1 MHLLQVIWR
10 QLSMATSHLG
20 RALRAGAATAVV
32 MAGLT
37 FSPGAASGA
46 NGITLEVN
54 GLNGPRGVAVGPAGR
69 IVYSESDGTVS
80 RVTGA
85 GNKQKIDVLANVTPG
100 FAPAVSTV
108 RGTTWILTTGG
119 APGTGAGTLYRWT
132 AMSQEAT
139 PLADIQAY
147 QLTDPDPEPLDG
159 DAFDSNPFGVQGLPD
174 GSALVADA
182 AGNDLLRVYPDGDI
196 VTVARIKPRTVLSPD
211 FLPDPPP
218 GTPIPSEGVATSV
231 TLGSDGYY
239 YVGEL
244 RGFPATPGTSQ
255 IWRIAPDAVGAVC
268 DPEAPD
274 TGDCTRYADGFTSIF
289 DLAPG
294 PDGSMYV
301 LEFNKDSWLA
311 FESGVAD
318 PFGGLFR
325 IPAGGGAAT
334 ELVPDQL
341 ILPGGMDVSPKGEI
355 FVTEPVFGKGALVR
369 VTTG

>member
-1 MHLLQVIWR
+1 MSR
-10 QLSMATSHLG
+10 SHLG
-20 RALRAGAATAVV
+20 RGLRAVTATAVV
-32 MAGLT
+32 IAGITL
-37 FSPGAASGA
+37 SPGAASGA

-54 GLNGPRGVAVGPAGR
+54 GLNSPRGVAVGPAGQ
-69 IVYSESDGTVS
+69 IFFAEADGSVS
-80 RVTGA
+80 RTA
-85 GNKQKIDVLANVTPG
+85 SPGNKQQIRLIASVPPTGL
-100 FAPAVSTV
+100 APAVDTA
-108 RGTTWILTTGG
+108 RGTTFILTTGG
-119 APGTGAGTLYRWT
+119 APGSGAGTLYTWT
-132 AMSQEAT
+132 AGSQAT
-139 PLADIQAY
+139 SALADIQAY
-147 QLTDPDPEPLDG
+147 QVTDPDPYDLEGFPET
-159 DAFDSNPFGVQGLPD
+159 SNPFGVHGLPD
-174 GSALVADA
+174 GGALVADA
-182 AGNDLLRVYPDGDI
+182 EGTDLLRVYPDGHI

-231 TLGSDGYY
+231 TVGSDGYY

-294 PDGSMYV
+294 PDGSLYV

-311 FESGVAD
+311 LEIGVAD

-325 IPAGGGAAT
+325 IPAGGGAPT
-334 ELVPDQL
+334 ELVPGQL
-341 ILPGGMDVSPKGEI
+341 ILPGGMDVSDKGEVY
-355 FVTEPVFGKGALVR
+355 VTEPLFGKGALVR

>member
-1 MHLLQVIWR
+1 
-10 QLSMATSHLG
+10 MASSHLG

-54 GLNGPRGVAVGPAGR
+54 GLNGPRGVAVGPGGQVFYAEANGA
-69 IVYSESDGTVS
+69 VS
-80 RVTGA
+80 RTISPGGKRQTRLIASVPPTG
-85 GNKQKIDVLANVTPG
+85 L
-100 FAPAVSTV
+100 APAVDTA
-108 RGTTWILTTGG
+108 RGTTFILTTAG
-119 APGTGAGTLYRWT
+119 APGSGAGTLYTWT
-132 AMSQEAT
+132 AGSQVT
-139 PLADIQAY
+139 SSLADIQAY
-147 QLTDPDPEPLDG
+147 QVTDPDPYDLEGLPEE
-159 DAFDSNPFGVQGLPD
+159 SNPYDVAALPD

-182 AGNDLLRVYPDGDI
+182 AGNDLLRVNPDGDI

-231 TLGSDGYY
+231 TVGSDGYY

-255 IWRIAPDAVGAVC
+255 IWRIAPDAVGAIC

-274 TGDCTRYADGFTSIF
+274 TGDCTRFADGFTSIF
-289 DLAPG
+289 DLAAG
-294 PDGSMYV
+294 PDGSLYV

-311 FESGVAD
+311 FEVGAAD

-325 IPAGGGAAT
+325 IPAGGGAPT

-341 ILPGGMDVSPKGEI
+341 FLPGGMDVSAKGEVY
-355 FVTEPVFGKGALVR
+355 VTEPIFGKGALVR